1 MSYCLNLRC
10 QKPQNPSNARFCS
23 TCGSRLLLGDR
34 YRALKIISQGGIGRT
49 FLAVDEPDASKPRC
63 IIKQFSPTNQG
74 TNNAEKAAEL
84 FRQEAV
90 RLQELGQHP
99 QIPQLLA
106 YFEQDD
112 RVETA
117 RAAALVQTLIEGES
131 LAQKLKAEG
140 AFSETQVRQLLNE
153 LLPVLQFVHDHGVIH
168 RDINPDNIIRRTSP
182 VISSPYQGGVE
193 IGSPPYQGGVGG
205 GQLVLVDFS
214 AAKFTSKTALAR
226 TGTVIGSA
234 AYTAQEQLRGKAV
247 ISSDLYSLG
256 VTCIH
261 LLTDIHHFDLFN
273 SLEGIWVWQDYLTN
287 PVSNELRQILNK
299 MLEGTVKYRYQSAEE
314 ILKDLNPHSP
324 PAKTA
329 VPSKKSTTHS
339 PPTAPKSLIPTWNC
353 VRTLT
358 GHLSSIHSIGFSPD
372 GQTLA
377 SGSADR
383 TVKLWKLDSRV
394 ARCSLSG
401 HSSLINAVA
410 FSPDG
415 RTLASVSWDHTI
427 KIWNLETKELIHTLC
442 EHSGWIKSVV
452 ISPDGQ
458 SLASSSADKSIKIWD
473 LGCGKVRAT
482 FCGHSGAVE
491 AIATSPDGEILA
503 SGSAD
508 KTIKIWN
515 LGSSDLQLT
524 LDGHSDTV
532 HSLTFSPSGQILISA
547 SADKTIKIWDLGSGR
562 LLHTL
567 IGHSEAVNS
576 VAINVHGNTLISG
589 SADKTVKI
597 WHPGSGELLHTLSGH
612 SAGVTCVAISP
623 DSRIIA
629 SGSQDKTIK
638 IWQFE

>member
-1 MSYCLNLRC
+1 
-10 QKPQNPSNARFCS
+10 
-23 TCGSRLLLGDR
+23 LLLGDR
-34 YRALKIISQGGIGRT
+34 YRALKPISQGGIGRT
-49 FLAVDEPDASKPRC
+49 FLAVDEQDASKPRC

-140 AFSETQVRQLLNE
+140 ALSETQVRQLLNE

-168 RDINPDNIIRRTSP
+168 RDINPDNIIRRIPTVTSP
-182 VISSPYQGGVE
+182 PYQGGVE
-193 IGSPPYQGGVGG
+193 IGSPPYQGGDGG

-261 LLTDIHHFDLFN
+261 LLTDIHPFDLFN

-324 PAKTA
+324 PAKT
-329 VPSKKSTTHS
+329 VVQSKKSTTHS

-353 VRTLT
+353 VRTFT
-358 GHLSSIHSIGFSPD
+358 GHLSSINALAFSPD

-383 TVKLWKLDSRV
+383 TVKLWKLDSTV

-415 RTLASVSWDHTI
+415 QTLASGSWDHTI

-442 EHSGWIKSVV
+442 EHSGWIKSVA
-452 ISPDGQ
+452 ISPDGE

-473 LGCGKVRAT
+473 LGGGKVRAT

-491 AIATSPDGEILA
+491 AIAISPDGQILV

-515 LGSSDLQLT
+515 LGSGDVQLT

-532 HSLTFSPSGQILISA
+532 NSLTFSPSGQILISA

-576 VAINVHGNTLISG
+576 IALNVHGNTLISG
-589 SADKTVKI
+589 SADKTLKI

-623 DSRIIA
+623 DSRVIA